1 MEVKIIA
8 KHGELADSIQETMK
22 EKVSKLP
29 RFFER
34 TTGIEVIADMSH
46 SEPELEI
53 IVSAEGTNDF
63 FAKDSG
69 TNVIVALDKTISKIE
84 QQLKKHKEKLTEHRK
99 HTPKSTDSEA

>member
-34 TTGIEVIADMSH
+34 TTGIEVVADMSH

-53 IVSAEGTNDF
+53 IVSAEGTTDF
-63 FAKDSG
+63 FAKDKG
-69 TNVIVALDKTISKIE
+69 TNVIVALDKTIAKIE

-99 HTPKSTDSEA
+99 HTPKPNSTEG